1 MNEPIISFRK
11 NMESIKA
18 LHALHKHL
26 CTLLPAMDLTEILRA
41 EIVLVVSA
49 FDCFIHDIV
58 KYGIIDIFKD
68 QRRENSKYD
77 NICIPISIVKQILTT
92 DKESERNELLEISIK
107 KILSKDSYQSPKSI
121 ENALQLIS
129 ITKIWSSIKD
139 EMHMSPTDITK
150 KLGVI
155 INRRNKIAH
164 ESDIKN
170 HIDISKNEIEREDI
184 DDIINFISSLTES
197 INNQYRT
204 HYTDQ

>member
-1 MNEPIISFRK
+1 
-11 NMESIKA
+11 MESIKA

-26 CTLLPAMDLTEILRA
+26 CTLLPAMDLSEILRA

-92 DKESERNELLEISIK
+92 DKESERDELLEISIK

-129 ITKIWSSIKD
+129 I
-139 EMHMSPTDITK
+139 
-150 KLGVI
+150 
-155 INRRNKIAH
+155 
-164 ESDIKN
+164 
-170 HIDISKNEIEREDI
+170 
-184 DDIINFISSLTES
+184 
-197 INNQYRT
+197 
-204 HYTDQ
+204 